1 MKFILAAAL
10 AVFSTC
16 AIAAGRYTHSDMTVE
31 PEVVPGGQYV
41 NYKVDDGECL
51 KPDDL
56 GARVAS
62 IGVQFLGK
70 IPTPNGLILVF
81 GAPDN
86 TYGEGWLI
94 KGEVACLHIVTI
106 KAGEAL

>member
-16 AIAAGRYTHSDMTVE
+16 AIAADRYKHSDMSVE
-31 PEVVPGGQYV
+31 PEVVPGGKYV
-41 NYKVDDGECL
+41 NYKVEGGECL
-51 KPDDL
+51 GPAGL
-56 GARVAS
+56 QARIAA
-62 IGVQFLGK
+62 IGVDFLGK

-86 TYGEGWLI
+86 SYGEGWLI
-94 KGEVACLHIVTI
+94 SGEVACLYIVTL
-106 KAGEAL
+106 KAGASA